1 MLNWLKLSHYRH
13 SGSLRPHEHT
23 SYLLLG
29 IILVIAILPLTA
41 FTAYAESPGP
51 QLESISLT
59 GTMPGV
65 PPTIAATI
73 DYPIEQQHITSS
85 PAAVSGTCPKD
96 TLVEIFKSDI
106 FAGSTACKSNGQYTI
121 DVDLLMGKNVL
132 IARVYDSLNQV
143 GPDSNI
149 VNVYYDLLPMQSDP
163 LKTLNFGGEQ
173 LIINSDSV
181 FRGVFPDQVLSV
193 PINVI
198 GGTAPY
204 AFNIEWG
211 DSNNTIISRD
221 NNIGFSSDHTYSR
234 AGTYQISIQVSD
246 SEGRVAFLTIAAIVN
261 GQPSVGTVGSASTS
275 QTNMLLVMWPLYVG
289 SVAVVASFWIGE
301 QREKHILFKRGL
313 LLNQ

>member
-1 MLNWLKLSHYRH
+1 
-13 SGSLRPHEHT
+13 
-23 SYLLLG
+23 
-29 IILVIAILPLTA
+29 
-41 FTAYAESPGP
+41 
-51 QLESISLT
+51 
-59 GTMPGV
+59 MPGV